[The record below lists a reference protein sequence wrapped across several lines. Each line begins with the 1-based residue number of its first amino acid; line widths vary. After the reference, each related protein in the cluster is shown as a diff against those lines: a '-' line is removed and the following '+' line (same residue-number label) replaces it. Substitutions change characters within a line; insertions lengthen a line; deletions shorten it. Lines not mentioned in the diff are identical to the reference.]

1 MNKNE
6 NFDDMKELLAEDI
19 ALPESLSKEN
29 IVQKIKDSSSVPQ
42 KKKNVKKF
50 PKIVA
55 AAAAFAVFAVG
66 AFAAY
71 EITSGNR
78 TVNYAPAE
86 TLNETTADTEAVNT
100 ENEEAQRVYR
110 ELDVG
115 TKKVKMSK
123 FKTEKDLDNYRKN
136 AVAAYRNDNNGLK
149 LFDKSV
155 TFAAAA
161 DSSEGAAMDTVSDDA
176 LTGAASGA
184 SQSFGKTNVQV
195 SGVDEADIVKTD
207 GNFLYIVSNNKL
219 SIIDA
224 GTMKLVSQT
233 ELAPS
238 SKDCCAYVSD
248 MYLNGNLLVVTGYE
262 GTENDSPVPAYD
274 YYIDCI
280 YRLQPLNS
288 LSVVFD
294 ITERNNIKEVRR
306 VTQDGSIVASRMIGT
321 YLYTVTRYSPD
332 YKNDTA
338 FYPKVNG
345 EEVTCDEV
353 YVDKSKTDHTMNTV
367 VSCYNTA
374 DKDSEVEKVS
384 VIADSNVVYCS
395 NDTLYI
401 ACSSYE
407 ANNRSTVI
415 HAFSLKDGKVS
426 YKGSAS
432 VPGTCDGQYMMD
444 QSGNYFRIAT
454 TDYNVKSDLDVSS
467 LYVLDENLRVIG
479 KLENIAHDEQI
490 KSVRFMGDT
499 AYVVTFKNTD
509 PLFAVDL
516 SKPNA
521 PKILGEV
528 KLPGFSRY
536 LHPLSQNLLV
546 GIGYD
551 GDEESADFSKIKIS
565 LFDVSNKK
573 NPKELTSHIIKNA
586 YCNVDSSDAKAFV
599 TIDENTFGIP
609 VIYEDISDDYYY
621 LKPAF
626 KTFTVK
632 DGKFVE
638 KNVYVHSSRE
648 NDCNI
653 FRGTFIGKYVYT
665 ISDDTVKQFDMQSE
679 KELASLV
686 YQKEEESDNE
696 TVTEYTV
703 TAAPSA
709 KAID

>member
-6 NFDDMKELLAEDI
+6 NFDDMKELFSEDI
-19 ALPESLSKEN
+19 TLPESLSKEN
-29 IVQKIKDSSSVPQ
+29 IVQKIKDSSLVPQ
-42 KKKNVKKF
+42 KKRNVKKF

-55 AAAAFAVFAVG
+55 AAAAFAVVAVG

-71 EITSGNR
+71 EISAGIRR
-78 TVNYAPAE
+78 TVNYAPA
-86 TLNETTADTEAVNT
+86 TALNETIAETKADNT
-100 ENEEAQRVYR
+100 KTEEAQKVYR

-115 TKKVKMSK
+115 TKKVEMSK
-123 FKTEKDLDNYRKN
+123 FKTEKDLENYRKN
-136 AVAAYRNDNNGLK
+136 AIATYRKNNNGFK
-149 LFDKSV
+149 LYNKSV
-155 TFAAAA
+155 TFAAAVESA
-161 DSSEGAAMDTVSDDA
+161 DGTAMDAVSDDA
-176 LTGAASGA
+176 LSGAASA
-184 SQSFGKTNVQV
+184 VSQSFGKTNTQV

-207 GNFLYIVSNNKL
+207 GNFLYIISNNTL
-219 SIIDA
+219 SVVDA
-224 GTMKLVSQT
+224 GTMKLMSQT
-233 ELAPS
+233 ELKPS
-238 SKDCCAYVSD
+238 SKDRFAYMSD
-248 MYLNGNLLVVTGYE
+248 IFLNGNLLVVTGYE
-262 GTENDSPVPAYD
+262 TEKNSSVQE
-274 YYIDCI
+274 YYYYFDCI
-280 YRLQPLNS
+280 NPYRILNS

-294 ITERNNIKEVRR
+294 ITERDNIKEVRR
-306 VTQDGSIVASRMIGT
+306 VTQDGELEDSRMIGT

-332 YKNDTA
+332 YKRETE

-345 EEVTCDEV
+345 KEVTCDEV
-353 YVDKSKTDHTMNTV
+353 YVDKSKTDCTVNTV
-367 VSCYNTA
+367 VSCYDTA
-374 DKDSEVEKVS
+374 DKNSEVKKVF
-384 VIADSNVVYCS
+384 VIADSRMVYCS

-401 ACSSYE
+401 AVENYDSDK
-407 ANNRSTVI
+407 RSTAI
-415 HAFSLKDGKVS
+415 HAFALADDNIT
-426 YKGSAS
+426 YKGSGS
-432 VPGTCDGQYMMD
+432 VPGICDGQYMMD
-444 QSGNYFRIAT
+444 QSGKYFRIAT
-454 TDYNVKSDLDVSS
+454 TDYNIKTDCDVSS

-565 LFDVSNKK
+565 LFDVSDKK

-638 KNVYVHSSRE
+638 KNVYVHSSKK
-648 NDCNI
+648 DYCNI

-665 ISDDTVKQFDMQSE
+665 ISEDTVKQFDMQSE

-686 YQKEEESDNE
+686 YQKEESVNE
-696 TVTEYTV
+696 TVTEYAV
-703 TAAPSA
+703 TAAPSE

>member
-1 MNKNE
+1 
-6 NFDDMKELLAEDI
+6 
-19 ALPESLSKEN
+19 
-29 IVQKIKDSSSVPQ
+29 
-42 KKKNVKKF
+42 
-50 PKIVA
+50 
-55 AAAAFAVFAVG
+55 
-66 AFAAY
+66 
-71 EITSGNR
+71 
-78 TVNYAPAE
+78 
-86 TLNETTADTEAVNT
+86 
-100 ENEEAQRVYR
+100 
-110 ELDVG
+110 
-115 TKKVKMSK
+115 
-123 FKTEKDLDNYRKN
+123 
-136 AVAAYRNDNNGLK
+136 
-149 LFDKSV
+149 
-155 TFAAAA
+155 
-161 DSSEGAAMDTVSDDA
+161 
-176 LTGAASGA
+176 
-184 SQSFGKTNVQV
+184 
-195 SGVDEADIVKTD
+195 
-207 GNFLYIVSNNKL
+207 
-219 SIIDA
+219 
-224 GTMKLVSQT
+224 MKLMSRT

-238 SKDCCAYVSD
+238 SKDCNAYMSD
-248 MYLNGNLLVVTGYE
+248 MFLNGNRLVVTGYE
-262 GTENDSPVPAYD
+262 TEKNSSVQEYD
-274 YYIDCI
+274 YYFDCI
-280 YRLQPLNS
+280 NPYRTLNS

-294 ITERNNIKEVRR
+294 ITERDNIKEIRR
-306 VTQDGSIVASRMIGT
+306 VTQDGDLEDSRMIGT

-332 YKNDTA
+332 YKKETE
-338 FYPKVNG
+338 FYPKING
-345 EEVTCDEV
+345 KEVTCDDV
-353 YVDKSKTDHTMNTV
+353 YVDKSKTDCSVNTV
-367 VSCYNTA
+367 VSCYDTA
-374 DKDSEVEKVS
+374 DKDSEVKKVS

-401 ACSSYE
+401 AGSSYE
-407 ANNRSTVI
+407 TNKRSTVI
-415 HAFSLKDGKVS
+415 HAFSLRDGKVS
-426 YKGSAS
+426 YKGSGN

-444 QSGNYFRIAT
+444 QSGKYFRIAT

-599 TIDENTFGIP
+599 TLDENTFGIP

-638 KNVYVHSSRE
+638 KNVYVHSSKE
-648 NDCNI
+648 DDCNL

-665 ISDDTVKQFDMQSE
+665 ISEDTVKQFDMESE

-686 YQKEEESDNE
+686 YQKEESVND

>member
-1 MNKNE
+1 MNKKE
-6 NFDDMKELLAEDI
+6 NFEDMKELFSEDI
-19 ALPESLSKEN
+19 TLPESLSKEN
-29 IVQKIKDSSSVPQ
+29 IVQKIKDSSLAPQ
-42 KKKNVKKF
+42 KKRNVKKF

-55 AAAAFAVFAVG
+55 AAAAFAVIAVG

-71 EITSGNR
+71 EITFGNR
-78 TVNYAPAE
+78 AVSYTPA
-86 TLNETTADTEAVNT
+86 TALNETVAETKADNT
-100 ENEEAQRVYR
+100 QTEEAQKVYR

-115 TKKVKMSK
+115 TKRVEMSK
-123 FKTEKDLDNYRKN
+123 FKTEKDLENYRKN
-136 AVAAYRNDNNGLK
+136 AVAAYRKNNNGFK
-149 LFDKSV
+149 LYNKSV
-155 TFAAAA
+155 TFAAAVGSA
-161 DSSEGAAMDTVSDDA
+161 EGAAMDAVSDDA
-176 LTGAASGA
+176 LSGAASA
-184 SQSFGKTNVQV
+184 VSQSFGKTNTQV

-207 GNFLYIVSNNKL
+207 GNFLYIISNNTL
-219 SIIDA
+219 SVVDA
-224 GTMKLVSQT
+224 GTMKLMSRT

-238 SKDCCAYVSD
+238 SKDRCAYMCD
-248 MYLNGNLLVVTGYE
+248 MFLNGNLLVVTGYE
-262 GTENDSPVPAYD
+262 TEKNSSVQE
-274 YYIDCI
+274 YYYYFDCI
-280 YRLQPLNS
+280 NPYRILNS

-294 ITERNNIKEVRR
+294 ITERDNIKEIRR
-306 VTQDGSIVASRMIGT
+306 VTQDGELEDSRMIGT

-332 YKNDTA
+332 YKKETE
-338 FYPKVNG
+338 FYPRVNG
-345 EEVTCDEV
+345 KEVTCDEV
-353 YVDKSKTDHTMNTV
+353 YVDKSKTDCTVNTV
-367 VSCYNTA
+367 VSCYDTA
-374 DKDSEVEKVS
+374 DKNSEVKKVS
-384 VIADSNVVYCS
+384 VIADSRMVYCS

-401 ACSSYE
+401 AVENYDSDK
-407 ANNRSTVI
+407 RSTAI
-415 HAFSLKDGKVS
+415 HAFALADDNIT
-426 YKGSAS
+426 YKGSGS
-432 VPGTCDGQYMMD
+432 VPGICDGQYMMD
-444 QSGNYFRIAT
+444 QSGKYFRIAT

-565 LFDVSNKK
+565 LFDVSDKK

-586 YCNVDSSDAKAFV
+586 FCNVDSSDAKAFV

-638 KNVYVHSSRE
+638 KNVYVHSSKK
-648 NDCNI
+648 DYCNI

-665 ISDDTVKQFDMQSE
+665 ISEDTVKQFDMQSE

-686 YQKEEESDNE
+686 YVEKSEED
-696 TVTEYTV
+696 
-703 TAAPSA
+703 SA
-709 KAID
+709 MYKTTFIIN

>member
-6 NFDDMKELLAEDI
+6 NFDDMKELFSKDI
-19 ALPESLSKEN
+19 TLPESLSKEN
-29 IVQKIKDSSSVPQ
+29 IVQKIKDSSLVPQ
-42 KKKNVKKF
+42 KKRNVKKF

-55 AAAAFAVFAVG
+55 AAAAFAVVAVG

-71 EITSGNR
+71 EISAGIRR
-78 TVNYAPAE
+78 TVNYAPA
-86 TLNETTADTEAVNT
+86 TAPNETVAETKADNT
-100 ENEEAQRVYR
+100 KTEEAQKVYR

-115 TKKVKMSK
+115 TEKVEMSK

-136 AVAAYRNDNNGLK
+136 AVAAYRKDNNGFK
-149 LFDKSV
+149 LYNKSV
-155 TFAAAA
+155 TFAAAVESA
-161 DSSEGAAMDTVSDDA
+161 DGTAMDAVSDDA
-176 LTGAASGA
+176 LSGAASA
-184 SQSFGKTNVQV
+184 VSQSFGKTNTQV

-207 GNFLYIVSNNKL
+207 GNFLYIISNNTL
-219 SIIDA
+219 SVVDA
-224 GTMKLVSQT
+224 GTMKLMSQT
-233 ELAPS
+233 ELKPS
-238 SKDCCAYVSD
+238 SKDRFAYMSD
-248 MYLNGNLLVVTGYE
+248 IFLNGNLLVVTGYE
-262 GTENDSPVPAYD
+262 TEKNSSVQE
-274 YYIDCI
+274 YYYYFDCI
-280 YRLQPLNS
+280 NPYRTLNS

-294 ITERNNIKEVRR
+294 ITERDNIKEVRR
-306 VTQDGSIVASRMIGT
+306 VTQDGELEDSRMIGT

-353 YVDKSKTDHTMNTV
+353 YVDKSKTDHTVNTV

-374 DKDSEVEKVS
+374 DKDSEVKKVS

-401 ACSSYE
+401 ACNSYE
-407 ANNRSTVI
+407 ANKRSTVI
-415 HAFSLKDGKVS
+415 HAFSLRDGKVS
-426 YKGSAS
+426 YKGSGN

-444 QSGNYFRIAT
+444 QSGKYFRIAT

-536 LHPLSQNLLV
+536 LHPLSGNLLV

-565 LFDVSNKK
+565 LFDVSDKK

-609 VIYEDISDDYYY
+609 VIYEDISNDYYY

-626 KTFTVK
+626 KTFSVK

-638 KNVYVHSSRE
+638 KNVYVHSSKE
-648 NDCNI
+648 EDCYL

-665 ISDDTVKQFDMQSE
+665 ISEDTVKQFDMESE

-686 YQKEEESDNE
+686 YQKEESVNE
-696 TVTEYTV
+696 TVTEYAV
-703 TAAPSA
+703 TAAPSE

>member
-1 MNKNE
+1 MNKKE
-6 NFDDMKELLAEDI
+6 NFEDMKELFSEDI
-19 ALPESLSKEN
+19 TLPESLSKEN
-29 IVQKIKDSSSVPQ
+29 IVQKIKDSSLAPQ
-42 KKKNVKKF
+42 KKRNVKKF

-55 AAAAFAVFAVG
+55 AAAAFAVVAVG

-71 EITSGNR
+71 EITFGNR
-78 TVNYAPAE
+78 AVSYTPA
-86 TLNETTADTEAVNT
+86 TALNETVAETKADNT
-100 ENEEAQRVYR
+100 QTEEAQKVYR

-115 TKKVKMSK
+115 TKRVEMSK
-123 FKTEKDLDNYRKN
+123 FKTEKDLENYRKN
-136 AVAAYRNDNNGLK
+136 AVAAYRKNNNGFK
-149 LFDKSV
+149 LYNKSV
-155 TFAAAA
+155 TFAAV
-161 DSSEGAAMDTVSDDA
+161 DSAEGAAMDAVSADA
-176 LTGAASGA
+176 LSGAASA
-184 SQSFGKTNVQV
+184 VSQSFGKTNTQV

-207 GNFLYIVSNNKL
+207 GNFLYIISNNTL
-219 SIIDA
+219 SVIDA
-224 GTMKLVSQT
+224 GTMKLMSRT

-238 SKDCCAYVSD
+238 SKDCNAYMSD
-248 MYLNGNLLVVTGYE
+248 MFLNGNRLVVTGYE
-262 GTENDSPVPAYD
+262 TEKNSSVQEYD
-274 YYIDCI
+274 YYFDCI
-280 YRLQPLNS
+280 NPYRTLNS

-294 ITERNNIKEVRR
+294 ITERDNIKEIRR
-306 VTQDGSIVASRMIGT
+306 VTQDGDLEDSRMIGT

-332 YKNDTA
+332 YKKETE

-345 EEVTCDEV
+345 KEVTCDDV
-353 YVDKSKTDHTMNTV
+353 YVDKSKTDCSVNTV
-367 VSCYNTA
+367 VSCYDTA
-374 DKDSEVEKVS
+374 DKDSEVKKVS

-401 ACSSYE
+401 AGSSYE
-407 ANNRSTVI
+407 TNNRSTVI
-415 HAFSLKDGKVS
+415 HAFSLKDGNVS
-426 YKGSAS
+426 YKGSGN

-444 QSGNYFRIAT
+444 QSGKYFRIAT

-638 KNVYVHSSRE
+638 KNVYVHSSKE
-648 NDCNI
+648 DDCNL

-665 ISDDTVKQFDMQSE
+665 ISEDTVKQFDMESE

-686 YQKEEESDNE
+686 YQKEESVND